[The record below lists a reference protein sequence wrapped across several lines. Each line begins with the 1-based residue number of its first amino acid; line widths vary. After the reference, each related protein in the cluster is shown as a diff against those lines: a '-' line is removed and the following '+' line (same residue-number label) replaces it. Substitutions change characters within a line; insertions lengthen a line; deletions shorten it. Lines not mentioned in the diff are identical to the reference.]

1 MISKNLLL
9 TSLVLAALSCPAWAK
24 KALDLSTLPQDVRTD
39 LLKRFPQAD
48 KDKLALSEMDEIVR
62 YLQLQPQFDRIQ
74 IIDAGN
80 GAYKLQYFHA
90 RRVGKVSYQGTRF
103 YSDNEVSNIFT
114 VKSGDVFDQQEL
126 VEQGER
132 LRLSYKDQGFFN
144 AIVDIEMPTGSKD
157 DVDVVVK
164 VTENRRT
171 LIHAINLQSPNNIL
185 NKALLSKL
193 DSRIDDPLTEKS
205 LAEINKRA
213 RAYLNSERY
222 VRADFSG
229 PTITYSADESE
240 ATLTYRVDKPERYI
254 FEYRGVRL
262 LGRGAVE
269 DALDL
274 DNYYS
279 GNPSVGTELAQ
290 KIRNYYISEG
300 YARAEVTAEEEDT
313 NTPFVRK
320 VIFNIDEGPRVK
332 ISSINM
338 TGKFSRS
345 PKRYSNFILE
355 HSSKTVAE
363 GYYNKEDVDI
373 GLKNLILD
381 MQNEG
386 FLLAKIISTR
396 LTYNRE
402 KTEVTLYVN
411 LDEGPLTNIQAVNF
425 TGNQAY
431 TNEQLLKVTGLKPGP
446 LKLKQIEAAIANI
459 KAHYHDN
466 GYIEMYLLN
475 EHEDLVTYDSTN
487 TQATLNF
494 KIFEGPQVRAASI
507 VLEGNTFTKDY
518 VLYQELEIRKNE
530 LITPQK
536 IEDSITHLQRTG
548 FFSSVEVRTLEE
560 KTNIA
565 DRTVLVKVSEREPGL
580 FTLGAGA
587 TNERQFT
594 LRGYAGV
601 AYRNLFGTGRG
612 ISLRLEGNYNV
623 ADVKYLESK
632 VVLGYLEPYL
642 FNSHIRGRVNITKSS
657 LITDFNVRQVTDL
670 NSYTYTLEKDL
681 TSHILGTWDVYS
693 LAQVRD
699 YGLDDSYPYAPTS
712 QDIVTTGPNVD
723 FDFRDNPFN
732 PTRGTFT
739 RLNAEY
745 SDPIL
750 GSSETIKYWRAVL
763 SFTLYNNLGTLQK
776 QPVVWA
782 NQIRGGYLRNLSTE
796 PDTPTRQNG
805 VPWDK
810 KGFTLGGISTVRG
823 YEAGSEYF
831 PNNHDLKIAGTNQK
845 YYMTTE
851 STMTLIKSELRFPIY
866 GGLGGALFYDGGC
879 VLIEGLD
886 INQPYRSSTGG
897 GIRYGT
903 PVGPLSIDMAWK
915 LNQQPGEDP
924 WRVHISI
931 GTF

>member
-1 MISKNLLL
+1 MIAKNLLL
-9 TSLVLAALSCPAWAK
+9 TSVVLAALSCPAWAK
-24 KALDLSTLPQDVRTD
+24 KALDLSTLPQDVRAG
-39 LLKRFPQAD
+39 LIKHFPQAD
-48 KDKLALSEMDEIVR
+48 KDKISLSELDEIVR
-62 YLQLQPQFDRIQ
+62 YLQLQPQFDRVQ
-74 IIDAGN
+74 IIDPGN
-80 GAYKLQYFHA
+80 GTYKLQYFHA
-90 RRVGKVSYQGTRF
+90 RRIGKISYQGARF
-103 YSDNEVSNIFT
+103 YSDNEISNIFT
-114 VKSGDVFDQQEL
+114 VKNGDVFNQQEL
-126 VEQGER
+126 VEQGEK

-144 AIVDIEMPTGSKD
+144 AVVDIEMPTGAKG
-157 DVDVVVK
+157 DVDIIVK
-164 VTENRRT
+164 VTENKRT
-171 LIHAINLQSPNNIL
+171 LIHAIVVQSPNNVL
-185 NKALLSKL
+185 NKGLLNKL

-205 LAEINKRA
+205 LAEINKKA

-229 PTITYSADESE
+229 PTITYSSDESE

-262 LGRGAVE
+262 LGRGSVE

-300 YARAEVTAEEEDT
+300 YARAEVNSEEEDT
-313 NTPFVRK
+313 DKPFVRK
-320 VIFNIDEGPRVK
+320 VTFNIEEGPRVK
-332 ISSINM
+332 ISAINM
-338 TGKFSRS
+338 MGKISRH
-345 PKRYSNFILE
+345 PKHYANFITA
-355 HSSKTVAE
+355 HSSKTVAD
-363 GYYNKEDVDI
+363 GYYNKEDVDL

-386 FLLAKIISTR
+386 FLQAKIISTR

-411 LDEGPLTNIQAVNF
+411 LDEGPLTTIQTVNF
-425 TGNQAY
+425 TGNSAY
-431 TNEQLLKVTGLKPGP
+431 TNEQLLKITDLKPGP
-446 LKLKQIEAAIANI
+446 LKLKQIETAIANV
-459 KAHYHDN
+459 KNYYHEN

-475 EHEDLVTYDSTN
+475 EREDLVTYDATN

-507 VLEGNTFTKDY
+507 VLEGNTFTKDH
-518 VLYQELEIRKNE
+518 VLYQELDIRKNE

-548 FFSSVEVRTLEE
+548 FFSTVEVRTLEE

-642 FNSHIRGRVNITKSS
+642 FDSHIRGRINITKSS
-657 LITDFNVRQVTDL
+657 LITDYNIRQVTDL

-681 TSHILGTWDVYS
+681 TNHILGTWDVYS

-699 YGLDDSYPYAPTS
+699 YGLDNSYP
-712 QDIVTTGPNVD
+712 
-723 FDFRDNPFN
+723 
-732 PTRGTFT
+732 
-739 RLNAEY
+739 
-745 SDPIL
+745 
-750 GSSETIKYWRAVL
+750 
-763 SFTLYNNLGTLQK
+763 
-776 QPVVWA
+776 
-782 NQIRGGYLRNLSTE
+782 
-796 PDTPTRQNG
+796 
-805 VPWDK
+805 
-810 KGFTLGGISTVRG
+810 
-823 YEAGSEYF
+823 
-831 PNNHDLKIAGTNQK
+831 
-845 YYMTTE
+845 
-851 STMTLIKSELRFPIY
+851 
-866 GGLGGALFYDGGC
+866 
-879 VLIEGLD
+879 
-886 INQPYRSSTGG
+886 
-897 GIRYGT
+897 
-903 PVGPLSIDMAWK
+903 
-915 LNQQPGEDP
+915 
-924 WRVHISI
+924 
-931 GTF
+931 